1 MGTTVCVVHGHVLL
15 YGDVYECDQSEELAI
30 KGYLLVF
37 ELNVRI
43 KIPSH
48 FFCLFLSFVFS
59 N

>member
-48 FFCLFLSFVFS
+48 FFCLFF
-59 N
+59 